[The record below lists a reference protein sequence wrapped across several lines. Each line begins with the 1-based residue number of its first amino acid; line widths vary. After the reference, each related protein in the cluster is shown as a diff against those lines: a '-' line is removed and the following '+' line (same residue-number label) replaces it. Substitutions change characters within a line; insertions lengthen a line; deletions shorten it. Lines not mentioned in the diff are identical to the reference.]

1 MLPAQTAYYRH
12 AVFDNSLQ
20 RDSYFNSSAVAT
32 APSTL
37 EAQNWR
43 LPVETKNFRRYGRR
57 SCVRTRSTF
66 GKT

>member
-1 MLPAQTAYYRH
+1 
-12 AVFDNSLQ
+12 VFDNSLQ

-43 LPVETKNFRRYGRR
+43 LPVETKNFRPYGRR
-57 SCVRTRSTF
+57 SSVRTRSTF